1 MLKQARAPRAVRAK
15 RRNVT
20 FNEEAK
26 PKFSKGEDARGVSS
40 RIRTTVKQE
49 AVEDALPEDEQKKS
63 VIKTEIKD
71 EKLAEL
77 DVNHEFKPEIKSE
90 IEEPLIPDIEQ
101 LGEHTNQQMKPP
113 PNFYLFIDRI
123 REMRA
128 MRPSPVDSVGCAE
141 VGLQEEGRIAQ
152 KTVRFQ
158 CLISLMLSSQTKD
171 DVTAAAVRRLR
182 TNLKPTLTPE
192 SVLAA
197 GTAEL
202 EKLLNPVG
210 FFRRKAIYIQQAAQI
225 SLDKYDGDV
234 PQTIEEIVAIPG
246 VGPKMG
252 HLLLQNAWDI
262 VDGIGVDVHIH
273 RLAQWWKWV
282 PKTAHPTPEK
292 TREALEQ
299 WMPKSMWKDINPLL
313 VGFGQTWCPSRQT
326 VQQCDVCLLNDVCP
340 ARKKK

>member
-1 MLKQARAPRAVRAK
+1 MLKRAGRAPRAIRAK
-15 RRNVT
+15 RRNVS
-20 FNEEAK
+20 FKEDIEPEFEEK
-26 PKFSKGEDARGVSS
+26 NIIVNGSSKHEQNSNLES
-40 RIRTTVKQE
+40 EQE
-49 AVEDALPEDEQKKS
+49 AVRQRAQKPAVKM
-63 VIKTEIKD
+63 ELKD
-71 EKLAEL
+71 EPQNDPQLEPKI
-77 DVNHEFKPEIKSE
+77 KPEIKPE
-90 IEEPLIPDIEQ
+90 LEEPLIPDIEQ
-101 LGEHTNQQMKPP
+101 LGDHASQQMKPP

-123 REMRA
+123 REMRRL
-128 MRPSPVDSVGCAE
+128 RPSPVDSVGCAE
-141 VGLQEEGRIAQ
+141 VGLQEQGHIPQ

-182 TNLKPTLTPE
+182 DNLKPTLTPE

-197 GTAEL
+197 GTAQL

-210 FFRRKAIYIQQAAQI
+210 FYRRKAIYIQQAAQI
-225 SLDKYDGDV
+225 SLDQYDGDV
-234 PQTIEEIVAIPG
+234 PKTIEEIVAMPG

-262 VDGIGVDVHIH
+262 VDGIGVDVHIN

-292 TREALEQ
+292 TREALEK

-340 ARKKK
+340 ARKRK